1 MNYKTELIPPE
12 EAVRVYNF
20 IKGKNLDYPGY
31 ADWVEKCKRQLEI
44 GEKRA
49 IATSVNNQVI
59 GSIVFQCLKGD
70 NKIMEV
76 KNFRVDENHKR
87 LGVGSSLDH
96 SLFNLAKSE
105 GFRKIQIDTHSNN
118 AEMISFLIKRGY
130 VAQSQENLYSPN
142 KKEIILTRDL

>member
-1 MNYKTELIPPE
+1 
-12 EAVRVYNF
+12 
-20 IKGKNLDYPGY
+20 
-31 ADWVEKCKRQLEI
+31 
-44 GEKRA
+44 
-49 IATSVNNQVI
+49 
-59 GSIVFQCLKGD
+59 
-70 NKIMEV
+70 MEV